1 MRNLTLIFLLTF
13 SYTASYCQTSK
24 NDVFKS
30 KIDPTTFIEASSE
43 DEIILEPG
51 KSANSNNPQSSDLSR
66 VSFNNSDIYH
76 NNSIDIIYLKNIEL
90 PVYIK
95 IFDVSGNIMLG
106 KILNTKKQVN
116 IRNLDNGIYFLMIQ
130 NYGYTKTF
138 KFTKE

>member
-1 MRNLTLIFLLTF
+1 MHKLIIIIFLTNII
-13 SYTASYCQTSK
+13 SAANCQTSK
-24 NDVFKS
+24 KDIFKS
-30 KIDPTTFIEASSE
+30 KIDPTIFIETSS
-43 DEIILEPG
+43 DEGNIPEPG
-51 KSANSNNPQSSDLSR
+51 KTTNSNNSQSGDLSR
-66 VSFNNSDIYH
+66 VSFNKSDIYH
-76 NNSIDIIYLKNIEL
+76 NNSIDIIYLKNVEL

-116 IRNLDNGIYFLMIQ
+116 IRNLDDGIYFLMIQ